1 MIVIRA
7 TAGPFAL
14 LCKFE
19 KEVSFFQVDAASCQS
34 IQFGKQNVGWISGA
48 LSLSAGFPCAIP
60 GAAFSVSS
68 GWVLLGVG
76 FHYTSVGAADA
87 VGAWLYSLSHW
98 GFLRFQ
104 GQISVSAKTSYL
116 KLLFLSA

>member
-1 MIVIRA
+1 MFLIRA
-7 TAGPFAL
+7 AAGPFAL

-19 KEVSFFQVDAASCQS
+19 KELSFFQVDAAPCQS

-60 GAAFSVSS
+60 GAAFSVSR
-68 GWVLLGVG
+68 GWVPLGVR

-87 VGAWLYSLSHW
+87 FGAWLYSLSH
-98 GFLRFQ
+98 
-104 GQISVSAKTSYL
+104 
-116 KLLFLSA
+116 